1 MLVRGKISPCNA
13 SFIQLCLTMPEL
25 GAKPPKKSPVAL
37 LFLLFLEKCGNLSRK
52 TKIILFVAIL
62 VPVLVF
68 FAVRGAFL
76 YRSPLVIVTDAS
88 FRALYGPKRIKK
100 MENRLS
106 NRLFRRV
113 ISVYVDENAGSD
125 QVFFAAE
132 DASQK
137 PLAVLFPHRYMGGGD
152 YYKENRPDTPVYIA
166 SGRNQTS
173 RAKEAVSFIRTDIKT
188 DFYRA
193 GLCAALLAGE
203 GSVIFIS
210 DDSVPSENR
219 DAFVEGLRAQ
229 GYTRYTNWARYNSD
243 FLSDSFLACAV
254 IAGPVGEFFEQ
265 RPEIPV
271 ILFSWTDPDFTP
283 RSVKVIFDD
292 SPYALA
298 FKELKLFSSSEA
310 EGEILVSSVP
320 TVLKNRIEEKE
331 VYKKLESLVKEK
343 YQKEE
348 NQNN

>member
-1 MLVRGKISPCNA
+1 
-13 SFIQLCLTMPEL
+13 MPEE
-25 GAKPPKKSPVAL
+25 AKPPKKSPVAL

-52 TKIILFVAIL
+52 TKIILLTAVL

-68 FAVRGAFL
+68 FTVQGAFS

-88 FRALYGPKRIKK
+88 FMALYGPKRLEK

-106 NRLFRRV
+106 LRLFRRV
-113 ISVYVDENAGSD
+113 IPVYVDENAGSD
-125 QVFFAAE
+125 QVSFAAE
-132 DASQK
+132 DASKK

-152 YYKENRPDTPVYIA
+152 YYKESRPDTPVYIT
-166 SGRNQTS
+166 SGRNQS
-173 RAKEAVSFIRTDIKT
+173 SKAKEAVSFIRTDVET
-188 DFYRA
+188 DLYRA

-210 DDSVPSENR
+210 DEFVPSENR

-229 GYTRYTNWARYNSD
+229 GYNRYTDWARYNSD
-243 FLSDSFLACAV
+243 FLSDRYLACAV

-271 ILFSWTDPDFTP
+271 ILFSWADPDFTP

-298 FKELKLFSSSEA
+298 SKEPTLFSSDEV
-310 EGEILVSSVP
+310 EGDTLISSVP
-320 TVLKNRIEEKE
+320 TVLKDRIEEKE

-348 NQNN
+348 DQN

>member
-1 MLVRGKISPCNA
+1 MAEPVAN
-13 SFIQLCLTMPEL
+13 
-25 GAKPPKKSPVAL
+25 PPKKSPVAL
-37 LFLLFLEKCGNLSRK
+37 FFLLFREKYGNLSLK
-52 TKIILFVAIL
+52 AKIVLLTAVL

-76 YRSPLVIVTDAS
+76 NRPPLVVVTDAS
-88 FRALYGPKRIKK
+88 FMALYGPKRLEK

-106 NRLFRRV
+106 LRLFRRV
-113 ISVYVDENAGSD
+113 IPVYVDENAGPD
-125 QVFFAAE
+125 QMSFAAE

-137 PLAVLFPHRYMGGGD
+137 PLAVMFPHRYMGGGN
-152 YYKENRPDTPVYIA
+152 YYKENHADTPVYIA

-173 RAKEAVSFIRTDIKT
+173 RAKEALSFIRTDIKT

-203 GSVIFIS
+203 GNIVFIS
-210 DDSVPSENR
+210 DELVPNENR
-219 DAFVEGLRAQ
+219 EAFLAGLRALDYAK
-229 GYTRYTNWARYNSD
+229 YTSWARYNSD
-243 FLSDSFLACAV
+243 FLLDSFLACAV

-271 ILFSWTDPDFTP
+271 ILFSWADPDFTP

-298 FKELKLFSSSEA
+298 FKEAKLFSSGGV

-320 TVLKNRIEEKE
+320 TVLKDRIEEKG

-343 YQKEE
+343 YQKEDE
-348 NQNN
+348 QNN